1 MQTNR
6 RNFLR
11 LSGLGMAAAALPGIS
26 QAAPKQA
33 KKDKAKKDKAMPVR
47 LGLASYTLR
56 KLNLDDALAVCQ
68 RLDIKHISLKD
79 FHLKLTASDAE
90 IADVVKKCKD
100 AGVELGSGGVI
111 YMKSE
116 AEVDAAFEYARKA
129 GMNMIIGVPQHEMLP
144 YVEKKVKEYNIRL
157 AIHNHGPGD
166 LVYPSCESAYVLIK
180 NMDARMGL
188 CLDIGHT
195 QRIQRDP
202 SADLNDYFERIFEIH
217 MKDVTSSDSNGK
229 AIEVGRGVIDI
240 PAFLKTVIDRKFT
253 GLVSFEYEKEDKDPV
268 PGLAESMG
276 YVKGVLKVIN

>member
-1 MQTNR
+1 MQANR
-6 RNFLR
+6 RNFLK
-11 LSGLGMAAAALPGIS
+11 LSGLGMAAAALPGIAHGAS
-26 QAAPKQA
+26 SEVS
-33 KKDKAKKDKAMPVR
+33 KAKSLPIR

-56 KLNLDDALAVCQ
+56 KMTLDNALEVCQ
-68 RLDIKHISLKD
+68 RLGLNHISLKD
-79 FHLKLTASDAE
+79 FHLKLNSSDVAIAE
-90 IADVVKKCKD
+90 AVKKCKD
-100 AGVELGSGGVI
+100 AGVSLGSGGVI

-144 YVEKKVKEYNIRL
+144 YVEQKVKEYDIRL

-180 NMDARMGL
+180 NMDPRMGL

-202 SADLNDYFERIFEIH
+202 SDDLKNYFDRIFEIH

-229 AIEVGRGVIDI
+229 AIEVGRGVMDI
-240 PAFLKTVIDRKFT
+240 PAFLETVIKKKFD
-253 GLVSFEYEKEDKDPV
+253 GIISFEYEKDDIDPV
-268 PGLAESMG
+268 PGLAESLG
-276 YVKGVLKVIN
+276 YVRGLLAVIN

>member
-1 MQTNR
+1 MNSNR
-6 RNFLR
+6 RNFLK
-11 LSGLGMAAAALPGIS
+11 LSGIGMTAMAIPSLSIS
-26 QAAPKQA
+26 AETSA
-33 KKDKAKKDKAMPVR
+33 KKIKSAPVR

-56 KLNLDDALAVCQ
+56 KMNLDDTLAVCQ
-68 RLDIKHISLKD
+68 KLGIKNISLKE

-90 IADVVKKCKD
+90 IAEAAKKCKD

-129 GMNMIIGVPQHEMLP
+129 GMNMIIGVPQHDMLP
-144 YVEKKVKEYNIRL
+144 YAEKKVKEYNIRL

-166 LVYPSCESAYVLIK
+166 KVYPSCESAYVLIK
-180 NMDARMGL
+180 NMDPRMGL

-202 SADLNDYFERIFEIH
+202 SADLRDYFDRIFEIH
-217 MKDVTSSDSNGK
+217 MKDVTSSDQDGK

-240 PAFLKTVIDRKFT
+240 PGFLRTVVKKKFA
-253 GLVSFEYEKEDKDPV
+253 GIISFEYEKDDLDPV
-268 PGLAESMG
+268 PGLAESLG
-276 YVKGVLKVIN
+276 YVKGVLAVID

>member
-1 MQTNR
+1 MQSNR

-11 LSGLGMAAAALPGIS
+11 LSGLGIAAVALPGIS
-26 QAAPKQA
+26 EAAPKQA
-33 KKDKAKKDKAMPVR
+33 KKEKGSKEKALPVR

-90 IADVVKKCKD
+90 IAEVVKKCKD
-100 AGVELGSGGVI
+100 AGVELGSGGVV

-129 GMNMIIGVPQHEMLP
+129 GMNMIIGVPQHDMLP
-144 YVEKKVKEYNIRL
+144 YAEKKVKEYNIRL

-195 QRIQRDP
+195 QRIGRNP

-229 AIEVGRGVIDI
+229 PVEVGRGVIDI
-240 PAFLKTVIDRKFT
+240 PGFLKTVIDKKFT

>member
-11 LSGLGMAAAALPGIS
+11 LSGLGIAVVALPGIS
-26 QAAPKQA
+26 QSTPKQA
-33 KKDKAKKDKAMPVR
+33 KKDKAKKDDAVPVR

-79 FHLKLTASDAE
+79 FHLKLTATDTE
-90 IADVVKKCKD
+90 IAEVVKKCKD
-100 AGVELGSGGVI
+100 AGIELGSGGVI

-129 GMNMIIGVPQHEMLP
+129 GMNMIIGVPQHALLP

-202 SADLNDYFERIFEIH
+202 SADLKDYFDRIFEIH

-240 PAFLKTVIDRKFT
+240 PGFLKNVIDKKFT
-253 GLVSFEYEKEDKDPV
+253 GIVSFEYEKEDKDPV
-268 PGLAESMG
+268 PGLAESLG
-276 YVKGVLKVIN
+276 FVKGILKVIN

>member
-1 MQTNR
+1 MNANR
-6 RNFLR
+6 RNFLK
-11 LSGLGMAAAALPGIS
+11 LTGLGMAAVAIPGIAHS
-26 QAAPKQA
+26 VPAPV
-33 KKDKAKKDKAMPVR
+33 KKSVSLPVR

-56 KLNLDDALAVCQ
+56 KMSLDNALTVCQ
-68 RLDIKHISLKD
+68 KLAIKHISLKD
-79 FHLKLTASDAE
+79 FHLKLNSSDAE
-90 IADVVKKCKD
+90 IAEAVQKCKD

-144 YVEKKVKEYNIRL
+144 YAEKKVKEYNIRL

-166 LVYPSCESAYVLIK
+166 KVYPSCESAYVLIK
-180 NMDARMGL
+180 NMDPRMGL

-202 SADLNDYFERIFEIH
+202 SADLKDYFERIFEIH
-217 MKDVTSSDSNGK
+217 MKDVTSSDSDGK

-240 PAFLKTVIDRKFT
+240 PGFLKTILKMKFS
-253 GLVSFEYEKEDKDPV
+253 GIVSFEYEKEDIDPV
-268 PGLAESMG
+268 PGLAESLG
-276 YVKGVLKVIN
+276 YVKGVLAGLN

>member
-11 LSGLGMAAAALPGIS
+11 LSGLGMAAVALPGMS
-26 QAAPKQA
+26 QATPKQG
-33 KKDKAKKDKAMPVR
+33 KKVKAKKEGALPVQ

-79 FHLKLTASDAE
+79 FHLKLTASDTE
-90 IADVVKKCKD
+90 IAEVVKKCKD

-129 GMNMIIGVPQHEMLP
+129 GMNMIIGVPQHALLP
-144 YVEKKVKEYNIRL
+144 YVEKKVKEYNIRV

-195 QRIQRDP
+195 QRIGRNP

-229 AIEVGRGVIDI
+229 PIEVGRGVIDI
-240 PAFLKTVIDRKFT
+240 LGFLKTVSDKKFS

-268 PGLAESMG
+268 PGLAESLG

>member
-1 MQTNR
+1 MQANR
-6 RNFLR
+6 RNFLK

-26 QAAPKQA
+26 QSAPSPA
-33 KKDKAKKDKAMPVR
+33 KKAKSLPIR

-56 KLNLDDALAVCQ
+56 KMNLDDALAVCQ

-79 FHLKLTASDAE
+79 FHLKLNSSDVE
-90 IADVVKKCKD
+90 IAEVVKKCKD

-144 YVEKKVKEYNIRL
+144 YAGKKVKEYNIRL

-180 NMDARMGL
+180 NMDPRMGL

-195 QRIQRDP
+195 QRIGRDP
-202 SADLNDYFERIFEIH
+202 SADLNDYFDRIFEIH

-229 AIEVGRGVIDI
+229 AIEVGRGVIDVSG
-240 PAFLKTVIDRKFT
+240 FLKTILKKKFS
-253 GLVSFEYEKEDKDPV
+253 GIVSFEYEKEDKDPV

-276 YVKGVLKVIN
+276 YVKGVLAIIN

>member
-6 RNFLR
+6 RNFLK
-11 LSGLGMAAAALPGIS
+11 LSGLGMAAVALPGIS
-26 QAAPKQA
+26 QSAPKQA
-33 KKDKAKKDKAMPVR
+33 KKDKAKKEGALPVR

-68 RLDIKHISLKD
+68 RLDLKHISLKD
-79 FHLKLTASDAE
+79 FHLKLNATDAE
-90 IADVVKKCKD
+90 IAEVVKKCKD
-100 AGVELGSGGVI
+100 AGIELGSGGVI

-129 GMNMIIGVPQHEMLP
+129 GMSMIIGVPQHALLP

-180 NMDARMGL
+180 NMDARMGI

-202 SADLNDYFERIFEIH
+202 SADLKDYFDRIFEIH
-217 MKDVTSSDSNGK
+217 MKDVTSSDSTGK

-240 PAFLKTVIDRKFT
+240 PGFLKNVIDKKFT
-253 GLVSFEYEKEDKDPV
+253 GIISFEYEKEDKDPV
-268 PGLAESMG
+268 PGLAESLG
-276 YVKGVLKVIN
+276 FVKGVLKVIN